1 MFALQVQ
8 AVGLN
13 VLIIKDTLSA
23 KTGATKL
30 AFDIAKSFISSG
42 DRVKIV
48 FFHDDGTS
56 HLIDLQSMKT
66 LEVDIEEDNIWFL
79 VSQLFQVPVFKLFLK
94 GAFYIKDAVNIF
106 GQLKFAKKI
115 NRSNIDFDLIICM
128 SIWTGIVPILMK
140 HEYRKRLI
148 LYFHEPPT
156 FSGLPFAIRKIL
168 GLYLNKL
175 IKISA
180 VNVSIT
186 DKMRDDIRSSLG
198 INTHVVKDYFT
209 LKKLNLQKE
218 KFVLLD
224 TRWTFVRNPFFAIDI
239 MKILPE
245 VKFTMCGTFGSSEL
259 RQNFIDRINSE
270 ALNERISIMEDLA
283 EEALDELY
291 SRAMCFI
298 RWSNPD
304 IVETGPSYGLIQSIS
319 NGCVPVV
326 SSELGSASDV
336 LEHMGRDFVVS
347 NTPQGFASAI
357 ERLFRDRDFLNE
369 AVQKAVKWRNGYTA
383 KEYRESL
390 LEKFNGNQPVA

>member
-1 MFALQVQ
+1 ML
-8 AVGLN
+8 
-13 VLIIKDTLSA
+13 LSIS
-23 KTGATKL
+23 TCFQL
-30 AFDIAKSFISSG
+30 AMPFVFSS
-42 DRVKIV
+42 
-48 FFHDDGTS
+48 
-56 HLIDLQSMKT
+56 
-66 LEVDIEEDNIWFL
+66 
-79 VSQLFQVPVFKLFLK
+79 
-94 GAFYIKDAVNIF
+94 
-106 GQLKFAKKI
+106 
-115 NRSNIDFDLIICM
+115 
-128 SIWTGIVPILMK
+128 
-140 HEYRKRLI
+140 
-148 LYFHEPPT
+148 
-156 FSGLPFAIRKIL
+156 
-168 GLYLNKL
+168 
-175 IKISA
+175 
-180 VNVSIT
+180 
-186 DKMRDDIRSSLG
+186 
-198 INTHVVKDYFT
+198 THVVKDYFT

-291 SRAMCFI
+291 SRAMCYI

-319 NGCVPVV
+319 NGCVPIV